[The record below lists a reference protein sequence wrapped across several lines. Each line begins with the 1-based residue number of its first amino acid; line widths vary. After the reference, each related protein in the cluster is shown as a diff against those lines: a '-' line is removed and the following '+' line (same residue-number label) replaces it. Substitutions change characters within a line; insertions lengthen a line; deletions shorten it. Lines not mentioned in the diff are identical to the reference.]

1 MSVCVCVCVLY
12 FSLSLPLCRYA
23 NIICIAVMFILIC
36 PCNHTTPHIT
46 HSVQKLF
53 ASLPHKLPSY
63 MRQKPRCTD
72 IVELP
77 YSMAAMDH
85 LEPIMYRTTLRTN
98 KQLGERGLR
107 KVGVACIT
115 ACMLVDSLIPCE
127 RRKPLSHALGARIV
141 G

>member
-1 MSVCVCVCVLY
+1 MQ
-12 FSLSLPLCRYA
+12 PHH
-23 NIICIAVMFILIC
+23 
-36 PCNHTTPHIT
+36 PTPHIT